1 MHTCMLLGSPS
12 PAPQCVAYFARSTE
26 HGIPES
32 GQPKAQIDVD
42 RLALP
47 LPVLFH
53 CSRLPGSPG
62 SHSGIPRFRI
72 DASEIAI
79 LRSERRNQ
87 LNGSQFPS
95 QWVSIRLDPDKCG
108 PKLYGHG
115 SQGGGFGSPETV
127 KLRQSDRI

>member
-1 MHTCMLLGSPS
+1 MVVRNTGLHRDSIMHSQHIKLHF
-12 PAPQCVAYFARSTE
+12 FA
-26 HGIPES
+26 
-32 GQPKAQIDVD
+32 V
-42 RLALP
+42 
-47 LPVLFH
+47 
-53 CSRLPGSPG
+53 
-62 SHSGIPRFRI
+62 RI